1 MVKPLRL
8 KPRRA
13 KNAAPPAYSG
23 PPPGATALN
32 GVTLVITPAPATRA
46 RGPAVTGLAA
56 GGAYRLRRLPGKTPL
71 PNGGVAYIYA
81 AGPYT
86 VSAPYAD
93 PGPGAAPLTYGPYG
107 PGLTVYGPS
116 GAVLPPARYY
126 LRGL

>member
-13 KNAAPPAYSG
+13 GSAAPAYSG

-32 GVTLVITPAPATRA
+32 GVTLVVTPAPATRA
-46 RGPAVTGLAA
+46 RGPATTGLAA
-56 GGAYRLRRLPGKTPL
+56 GGAYRLRRLSGYTRLPG
-71 PNGGVAYIYA
+71 GGVAYVYA

-86 VSAPYAD
+86 VSAPYAA
-93 PGPGAAPLTYGPYG
+93 PGPGAAPATYGPYG
-107 PGLTVYGPS
+107 PGLTVYGPG
-116 GAVLPPARYY
+116 GAVMPPARYY